1 MKVYNPKVAELNN
14 FAVGHSGILVHN
26 TSGRQP
32 PLKPLH
38 ADSSLIKSKLDMFG
52 KLSNQELI
60 DSLKP
65 GQQGSLKVRPDG
77 TIVDGHHRI
86 KILRDRGVDV
96 DSLPREIIPKDP
108 MPGPP

>member
-1 MKVYNPKVAELNN
+1 MGKIPRGSGYVTR
-14 FAVGHSGILVHN
+14 AVGHSGILVDH
-26 TSGRQP
+26 TSGQQP

-38 ADSSLIKSKLDMFG
+38 ADGSLIKSKLDQYG
-52 KLSNQELI
+52 TLSDQELI

-65 GQQGSLKVRPDG
+65 GRQGSLKVRPDG

-96 DSLPREIIPKDP
+96 DSLPRELIPKDP
-108 MPGPP
+108 IPGPP